1 VRSGAAGQAST
12 FAHVYVFVS
21 LAALAAGVVGLAL
34 VLRPAQPA
42 AEAVTAPVSAA
53 PAR

>member
-1 VRSGAAGQAST
+1 L
-12 FAHVYVFVS
+12 YVFVS

-34 VLRPAQPA
+34 VLRPAA
-42 AEAVTAPVSAA
+42 AATEPTGPPVAAA